1 MPGSTTQQNNSEHP
15 SFVMAMHTYRQCQ
28 RNLIATAE
36 DINAKL
42 NLETPDSVV
51 IWRCIQC
58 TPGEANQ
65 KDFLICKE
73 NKNQL

>member
-1 MPGSTTQQNNSEHP
+1 
-15 SFVMAMHTYRQCQ
+15 
-28 RNLIATAE
+28 LIATAE

-51 IWRCIQC
+51 IWRCMH
-58 TPGEANQ
+58 PGEANQ